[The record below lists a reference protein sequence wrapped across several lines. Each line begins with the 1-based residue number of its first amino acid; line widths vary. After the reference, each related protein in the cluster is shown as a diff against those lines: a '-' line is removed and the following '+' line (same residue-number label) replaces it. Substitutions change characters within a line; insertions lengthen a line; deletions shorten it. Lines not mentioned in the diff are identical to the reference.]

1 MIFAPFMYVYR
12 AVHTVQYHTGAI
24 LSLLLLVCEREP
36 QTTEQKIPTYL
47 TYTTSCIITY
57 STSFHPHSPFPHG
70 RVCFFLS
77 PSPQTRVRLEFE
89 EKKIMPN
96 IKTIELPLGDTT
108 ARCTIELPDPATRPQ
123 DPAAVVDFTYDL
135 VAWVVKIASE
145 ITSTKELQVSTA
157 NHHHHHHHD
166 PQQHSGTRQVRIF
179 DAIIGCETPNNMLM
193 MGEIGVAHRFQARKA
208 A

>member
-1 MIFAPFMYVYR
+1 M
-12 AVHTVQYHTGAI
+12 QYHTGAI
-24 LSLLLLVCEREP
+24 LLLLLFVCVRESLKQP
-36 QTTEQKIPTYL
+36 NKKYPPTS
-47 TYTTSCIITY
+47 TSCIITY
-57 STSFHPHSPFPHG
+57 LFHLSSSLTFSTRPCMLPS
-70 RVCFFLS
+70 S
-77 PSPQTRVRLEFE
+77 PSPQTRVHLEFE
-89 EKKIMPN
+89 GKKIMPN
-96 IKTIELPLGDTT
+96 IKTIELPLGNTT

-145 ITSTKELQVSTA
+145 ITSTSEVQVSTA
-157 NHHHHHHHD
+157 NHHHHHD
-166 PQQHSGTRQVRIF
+166 PQQQQQHSGTRQVRIF

>member
-1 MIFAPFMYVYR
+1 MYVYR
-12 AVHTVQYHTGAI
+12 TVTYSAVPYGGHFIIIIICG
-24 LSLLLLVCEREP
+24 CEREP
-36 QTTEQKIPTYL
+36 QTTKQNIGTHLPDLHNILYYYL
-47 TYTTSCIITY
+47 PY
-57 STSFHPHSPFPHG
+57 STFHPHSPFPRG

-77 PSPQTRVRLEFE
+77 PSPQTRVHLEFE

-96 IKTIELPLGDTT
+96 IKTIELPLGNTT

-145 ITSTKELQVSTA
+145 ITSTSEVQVPTA

-166 PQQHSGTRQVRIF
+166 PQQQQHSGTRQV
-179 DAIIGCETPNNMLM
+179 
-193 MGEIGVAHRFQARKA
+193 
-208 A
+208 

>member
-1 MIFAPFMYVYR
+1 M
-12 AVHTVQYHTGAI
+12 
-24 LSLLLLVCEREP
+24 CEREP
-36 QTTEQKIPTYL
+36 QTTKPKIPTYL

-57 STSFHPHSPFPHG
+57 STFFHPHSPFPHG
-70 RVCFFLS
+70 RVCFHLPRPPKPAS
-77 PSPQTRVRLEFE
+77 VWNLK

-96 IKTIELPLGDTT
+96 IKTIELPLGNTT

-145 ITSTKELQVSTA
+145 ITSTKEAQVPMA

-166 PQQHSGTRQVRIF
+166 PQQQQQHSGTRQV
-179 DAIIGCETPNNMLM
+179 
-193 MGEIGVAHRFQARKA
+193 
-208 A
+208 

>member
-1 MIFAPFMYVYR
+1 M
-12 AVHTVQYHTGAI
+12 
-24 LSLLLLVCEREP
+24 CEREP
-36 QTTEQKIPTYL
+36 QTTKQNIPTYL

-57 STSFHPHSPFPHG
+57 STFFHPHSPFSTRPCMLLPLP
-70 RVCFFLS
+70 V
-77 PSPQTRVRLEFE
+77 PQDPPPFGIC
-89 EKKIMPN
+89 KKVMPN
-96 IKTIELPLGDTT
+96 IKTIELPLGNTT

-145 ITSTKELQVSTA
+145 ITSTKELQVPTA
-157 NHHHHHHHD
+157 NHHHHHHD
-166 PQQHSGTRQVRIF
+166 PQQQQQQHSGTRQVRIF

-193 MGEIGVAHRFQARKA
+193 MGEIGTAHRFQARKA

>member
-1 MIFAPFMYVYR
+1 MR
-12 AVHTVQYHTGAI
+12 E
-24 LSLLLLVCEREP
+24 SLKQP
-36 QTTEQKIPTYL
+36 NKTYPPTYL
-47 TYTTSCIITY
+47 PTYTTSCIITY
-57 STSFHPHSPFPHG
+57 LIQPFILTHLFHTAVYASIF
-70 RVCFFLS
+70 S
-77 PSPQTRVRLEFE
+77 PSPKSRVHLEFE
-89 EKKIMPN
+89 EKRIMPN
-96 IKTIELPLGDTT
+96 IKTIELPLGNTT

-145 ITSTKELQVSTA
+145 ITSTSEVQVPTA
-157 NHHHHHHHD
+157 NHHHHHHHHD
-166 PQQHSGTRQVRIF
+166 PQQQQQHSGTRQVRIL